1 MNKNLEGIKK
11 VCQRMVG
18 ECADFIVGTYT
29 LQVRNND
36 LMVRTKS
43 GYMQVAQLSENIQN
57 EILHKCSTGTKSNTK
72 RNYTEAEKKNQ
83 MILRKKHSYA
93 LAGISKHYKKD
104 AVIAP
109 IKSRHNFIYNG
120 DLCKVLVRSYFHRE
134 NFSISDGDFKLIDI
148 MYFVFDTQVP
158 GKKIIKT
165 VNLANLKKSE
175 LKKMAKGYYLISN
188 EQINKYCV
196 ETFEINSK

>member
-72 RNYTEAEKKNQ
+72 RDTSHLHQFNASGMCPLLYFCTF
-83 MILRKKHSYA
+83 
-93 LAGISKHYKKD
+93 GI
-104 AVIAP
+104 
-109 IKSRHNFIYNG
+109 
-120 DLCKVLVRSYFHRE
+120 YF
-134 NFSISDGDFKLIDI
+134 FLF
-148 MYFVFDTQVP
+148 
-158 GKKIIKT
+158 
-165 VNLANLKKSE
+165 NL
-175 LKKMAKGYYLISN
+175 
-188 EQINKYCV
+188 
-196 ETFEINSK
+196 